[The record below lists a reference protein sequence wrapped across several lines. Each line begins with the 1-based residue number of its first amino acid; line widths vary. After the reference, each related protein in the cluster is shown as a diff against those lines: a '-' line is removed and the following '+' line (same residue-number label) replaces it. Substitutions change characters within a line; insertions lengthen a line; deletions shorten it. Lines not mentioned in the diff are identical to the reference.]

1 MAQRI
6 LLTGG
11 SGMVGSNIIENAN
24 STRFEFIAPTSS
36 EMNLMDESS
45 VKNAF
50 IKYKPDTVVHCAGL
64 VGGIQ
69 ANIANPVEFMVKNVD
84 IAKNIILTSKKF
96 GVDRFLNIASC
107 SMYPRDASSP
117 LKPEMILKGELEPTN
132 EGYALAKIYS
142 TRLCQ
147 YMSTQYGLN
156 YKTIIPCNL
165 YGRFDKFG
173 EHNSH
178 LIPAIIKKIY
188 DAKAK
193 QSRKIEVWGSGNVRR
208 EFLYAADLADFIFYS
223 LTNYDKIEPIINVG
237 YGKDY
242 TINEYYIRVSEVL
255 NWPIEMIHD
264 LSKPEGIKQKFVC
277 NENALKKGWRPKT
290 NLSKGISQTVDYY
303 IERVSDVY

>member
-24 STRFEFIAPTSS
+24 STSFELIAPSSS
-36 EMNLMDESS
+36 EMNLTDESS

-50 IKYKPDTVVHCAGL
+50 IKYKPDTVVHSAGL

-84 IAKNIILTSKKF
+84 IAKNIILMSQKF
-96 GVDRFLNIASC
+96 GVERFLNIASSC
-107 SMYPRDASSP
+107 MYPRDASNP

-147 YMSTQYGLN
+147 YMSKQYGVN

-165 YGRFDKFG
+165 YGRYDKFE

-188 DAKAK
+188 DAKLN
-193 QSRKIEVWGSGNVRR
+193 QSSKIEVWGSGNVRR
-208 EFLYAADLADFIFYS
+208 EFLYADDLADFIFYC
-223 LTNYDKIEPIINVG
+223 LIHYEKIEPVINVG
-237 YGKDY
+237 YGEDF
-242 TINEYYIRVSEVL
+242 TINEYYIKVSEVL
-255 NWPIEMIHD
+255 NWPIQMIHN
-264 LSKPEGIKQKFVC
+264 LSKPEGMKQKFVC
-277 NENALKKGWRPKT
+277 NKSALKKGWRPKT
-290 NLSKGISQTVDYY
+290 SLSEGISQTVDYY
-303 IERVSDVY
+303 KERVRNVH

>member
-24 STRFEFIAPTSS
+24 STSFELIAPTSS
-36 EMNLMDESS
+36 EMNLMDENS

-50 IKYKPDTVVHCAGL
+50 LKYKPDTVVHSAGL

-84 IAKNIILTSKKF
+84 IAKNIILTSQEF
-96 GVDRFLNIASC
+96 GVERFLNIASSC
-107 SMYPRDASSP
+107 MYPRDASNP

-142 TRLCQ
+142 TRLCG
-147 YMSTQYGLN
+147 YMSMQYGLN

-193 QSRKIEVWGSGNVRR
+193 GSRKIEVWGSGNVRR
-208 EFLYAADLADFIFYS
+208 EFLYAADLANFIFYS
-223 LTNYDKIEPIINVG
+223 LTNYEKIEPIINVG

-242 TINEYYIRVSEVL
+242 TINEYYTRVSEVL
-255 NWPIEMIHD
+255 NWPIEMMHD
-264 LSKPEGIKQKFVC
+264 LAKPEGMKQKFVC

-290 NLSKGISQTVDYY
+290 NLSEGISQTIDYY
-303 IERVSDVY
+303 IERVRDVY